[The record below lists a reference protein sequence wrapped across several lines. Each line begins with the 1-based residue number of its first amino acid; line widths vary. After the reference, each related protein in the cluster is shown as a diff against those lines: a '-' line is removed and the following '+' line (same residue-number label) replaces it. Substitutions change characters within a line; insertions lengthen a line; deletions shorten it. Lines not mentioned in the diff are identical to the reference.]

1 MMPKFTV
8 YNTAKYI
15 FHSLALFHARLGLCI
30 LNPFSKFAELFRT
43 RLSYDDALKNIKQVY
58 PWNENNFSAL
68 KGGNENIKPL
78 LPNTIDVSFIV
89 PCYNAEKYLER
100 CAKSLVNQKTDISY
114 EIIFVNDGSTDST
127 QRILE
132 SFKEKYGEKVK
143 VIEQKNQGISAAR
156 NRGIENA
163 QGKYLGFIDDDDFVS
178 EDYLDS
184 LYKKTRNSS
193 ADIVQLSY
201 DSVSSDEKVISV
213 ENHKDEIS
221 ISENQNQ
228 MMKYCYGFVWS
239 GLIKKSLFENI
250 RFPYGFWYED
260 MILVMALI
268 RLCSDYEYLPE
279 TLYHHTIHKSSA
291 SKTLW
296 NDKNAKSLDQL
307 FLPLLIAKYSKQV
320 LNLKDDAFLY
330 KRILHEYSAMLYL
343 RTKNLWGVRKSLFVV
358 AAKILADYKQEINKS
373 ELSHFEKSA
382 EKDFE
387 NRTFLKW
394 KIDGLINRFE
404 TILLKDG
411 K

>member
-1 MMPKFTV
+1 MNEKE
-8 YNTAKYI
+8 KKLI
-15 FHSLALFHARLGLCI
+15 ARLGLCI
-30 LNPFSKFAELFRT
+30 LNPFSKFAGLFRT
-43 RLSYDDALKNIKQVY
+43 RLSYERAIENIKKVY
-58 PWNENNFSAL
+58 PWDENNFSAL

-127 QRILE
+127 QRVLE

-143 VIEQKNQGISAAR
+143 VIEQKNQGSAAAR
-156 NRGIENA
+156 NHGIDIAKGEYLAFVDSDDYVEPSYLEKLWKIKTKTNADLIQCSYKNIDENGNFLSA
-163 QGKYLGFIDDDDFVS
+163 QKKADNISIKKDYDKVS
-178 EDYLDS
+178 E
-184 LYKKTRNSS
+184 
-193 ADIVQLSY
+193 I
-201 DSVSSDEKVISV
+201 
-213 ENHKDEIS
+213 
-221 ISENQNQ
+221 
-228 MMKYCYGFVWS
+228 CFGFVWS
-239 GLIKKSLFENI
+239 GIWKKEIFRSI

-260 MILVMALI
+260 MILLFPLI
-268 RLCSDYEYLPE
+268 QICSTYEFFNEPIYNY
-279 TLYHHTIHKSSA
+279 TLRPDSISH
-291 SKTLW
+291 SKGI
-296 NDKNAKSLDQL
+296 KSLDQL
-307 FLPLLIAKYSKQV
+307 LLPLLIAKYSKQV

-343 RTKNLWGVRKSLFVV
+343 RTKNLWGGVRKSLFVV
-358 AAKILADYKQEINKS
+358 AAKNLADYKQEINKS

-387 NRTFLKW
+387 NRTFFKW